1 MKFSRI
7 RAVYLT
13 HSKTIV
19 ALVVASAFS
28 IITTYATPPGSPY
41 AAGATLDPACAPGSS
56 NCTVLI
62 IPDQTGNNGKYL
74 TTNGSALSWGTV
86 SGGGSN
92 LIGSTSTLGVETWL
106 GTDAAGHGTASDI
119 YTVFVGIGT
128 GNNATNAN
136 LSNFIGYQTGA
147 DATDAHDSNFIG
159 NGAGVAATSAYL
171 SNFLGVDTG
180 LNATYA
186 TRSVFIGQSAGD
198 SAGADVTYDGV
209 NSDYYFDSVF
219 MGFEAGK
226 NATFA
231 DHSNFFGESAG
242 LSATNANNANF
253 FGQSAGL
260 NATNAYESVFIG
272 YRAGRS
278 ATNAASSTFLGS
290 NAGLNASG
298 AFGSFFASTNA
309 GLNATNASES
319 IFIGQQSGNGAIE
332 ANHSIFIGQSAGSS
346 AANANNSIF
355 IGNGA
360 GVDDIVNNAAS
371 GSSILIGQNTSTGGF
386 SNSIALGVYAT
397 NTASNQFM
405 VGSTTRRIDNLVFN
419 GGTGN
424 TCSVNASTGITCSSD
439 ERLKTN
445 ITDIE
450 SALSDVMNL
459 RTVTYNWKTDPDGK
473 PMIGFIA
480 QNLQQYFPQLVT
492 ENLDGMLSVN
502 YAQITPVL
510 VRAIQELNVKVG
522 SLSDLTA
529 PSTDG
534 VIGLIRSWLAD
545 AGNTIEQLF
554 AKQITTKELCLADD
568 SGATT
573 CINKSELDALIG
585 GTQPQVVSDSAP
597 AEQQEEVVPEQTDPE
612 PEIVPEPEIAPDTP
626 VADQEVVAE

>member
-1 MKFSRI
+1 MAQRGRTAGAGRGAAHAADDAAEMRVIAETGKSLLIQVRDPLAAAARFHAEVLPRVM
-7 RAVYLT
+7 A
-13 HSKTIV
+13 
-19 ALVVASAFS
+19 
-28 IITTYATPPGSPY
+28 
-41 AAGATLDPACAPGSS
+41 AAGERPACLTLVFEPADYAHEDWRRAAVATLAREHAPVRV
-56 NCTVLI
+56 NAV
-62 IPDQTGNNGKYL
+62 
-74 TTNGSALSWGTV
+74 
-86 SGGGSN
+86 
-92 LIGSTSTLGVETWL
+92 
-106 GTDAAGHGTASDI
+106 AGED
-119 YTVFVGIGT
+119 
-128 GNNATNAN
+128 
-136 LSNFIGYQTGA
+136 
-147 DATDAHDSNFIG
+147 
-159 NGAGVAATSAYL
+159 GAGVAATSAYL

-492 ENLDGMLSVN
+492 
-502 YAQITPVL
+502 
-510 VRAIQELNVKVG
+510 
-522 SLSDLTA
+522 
-529 PSTDG
+529 
-534 VIGLIRSWLAD
+534 
-545 AGNTIEQLF
+545 
-554 AKQITTKELCLADD
+554 
-568 SGATT
+568 
-573 CINKSELDALIG
+573 
-585 GTQPQVVSDSAP
+585 
-597 AEQQEEVVPEQTDPE
+597 
-612 PEIVPEPEIAPDTP
+612 
-626 VADQEVVAE
+626 